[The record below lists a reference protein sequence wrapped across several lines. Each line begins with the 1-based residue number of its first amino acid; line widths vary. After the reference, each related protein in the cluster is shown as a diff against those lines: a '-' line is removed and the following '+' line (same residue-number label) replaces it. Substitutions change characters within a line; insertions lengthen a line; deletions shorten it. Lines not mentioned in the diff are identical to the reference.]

1 MKIKILYA
9 DDEAHYRR
17 LVKMFLEESG
27 YSVVTAENGQ
37 EALEIIHDDKDIQ
50 LVILDV
56 MMPVMDGWVTCKA
69 IRKISH
75 VPILML
81 TALDDV
87 NSEVFGLE
95 NGADDYISKPF
106 SHELFIARVKGLL
119 RRLQTIE
126 EDQLSGEHFKLDE
139 TNNSVIINEE
149 EIPLRPKEFELLKAL
164 LLNKNKVLS
173 RDQILNL
180 VWGFDYYGDRRT
192 VDTHIKSLRS
202 KMGDLGEQIV
212 TLRGKG
218 YCYRGEES

>member
-1 MKIKILYA
+1 MSTKILYA

-27 YSVVTAENGQ
+27 YDVVTAENGE

-56 MMPVMDGWVTCKA
+56 MMPVMDGWVTCKS

-87 NSEVFGLE
+87 NSEVFGIE

-126 EDQLSGEHFKLDE
+126 KDQLSGEHFKLDE

-173 RDQILNL
+173 RDQILDL

-192 VDTHIKSLRS
+192 VDTHIKS
-202 KMGDLGEQIV
+202 
-212 TLRGKG
+212 
-218 YCYRGEES
+218 